1 MADFQ
6 SLTYYQQLM
15 FIFGNIQLIIAIVGI
30 VGGILNIFV
39 FSRKSLKNSPF
50 SFYMKTIALCNI
62 IALIHTIRQNLD
74 TESIFFCKTDDYQT
88 FVSIS
93 VALWFIN
100 VISVDRMTTI
110 VYSNNHS
117 LQIFKKKWFKVAFL
131 LILIVCALIIIMPLK
146 NEILL
151 VADSTIQ
158 MCISQPDSGA
168 ILSFTIL
175 TIIMFN
181 VALNIKILVFV
192 IQSRKK
198 ISTADDFD
206 RRFVINAIGLNF
218 SCLACK
224 STFLICS
231 FVITYFPM
239 SGDLAKLIFTIS
251 LTISIF
257 DNAVTFFI
265 NSLTNPSFYDEFLCM
280 IGLRIQQDLP

>member
-1 MADFQ
+1 MVDYE

-15 FIFGNIQLIIAIVGI
+15 FIFQKVQLIIAIVGI

-50 SFYMKTIALCNI
+50 SFYMKTIALCEI
-62 IALIHTIRQNLD
+62 IASIHTIRKNLD
-74 TESIFFCKTDDYQT
+74 TESFLFCKTDDYQA
-88 FVSIS
+88 FVAVS

-100 VISVDRMTTI
+100 VASVDRMTTV
-110 VYSNNHS
+110 VYSNNHR

-151 VADSTIQ
+151 VTDSTIQ
-158 MCISQPDSGA
+158 MCMSPDSGA
-168 ILSFTIL
+168 ILSYTIL
-175 TIIMFN
+175 TIIVFN
-181 VALNIKILVFV
+181 LALNIKIIVFV

-198 ISTADDFD
+198 ISTALENW
-206 RRFVINAIGLNF
+206 RFVINAIGLNF

-231 FVITYFPM
+231 FVITYFSM

-265 NSLTNPSFYDEFLCM
+265 NSITNPSFYDEFLCM
-280 IGLRIQQDLP
+280 IGLRMQQDLP